1 MVLYLKKKRLA
12 VEPQLPTNRL
22 GNPVADAEDGQAP
35 AQELATAN
43 ADNASGRL
51 EQVDLGEG
59 SNNPQDDGFT
69 SQELNVV
76 HDD

>member
-12 VEPQLPTNRL
+12 VEPQLPTNSL
-22 GNPVADAEDGQAP
+22 GNPIADAEEGQAP
-35 AQELATAN
+35 AQELAMAN

-51 EQVDLGEG
+51 ERVDLGEG

-69 SQELNVV
+69 NQELNVV
-76 HDD
+76 HDV